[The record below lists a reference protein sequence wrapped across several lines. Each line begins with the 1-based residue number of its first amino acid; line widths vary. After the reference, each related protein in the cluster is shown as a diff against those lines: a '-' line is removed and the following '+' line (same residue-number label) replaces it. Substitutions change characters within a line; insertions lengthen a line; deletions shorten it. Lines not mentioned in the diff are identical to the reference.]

1 MAGDVE
7 NSIIQSVRHVPKRRH
22 VRLQLEQDCPAAPV
36 VQAEGPLSIL
46 PLLFSVYITMRI
58 GGPTTESG

>member
-36 VQAEGPLSIL
+36 VQAEGAPPEVEEAVLQ
-46 PLLFSVYITMRI
+46 VAAAAA
-58 GGPTTESG
+58 